1 MASLSPQEKE
11 ALSELLKKK
20 PESKSPAEVM
30 AQAMAGR
37 TFVKQWKFE
46 ELSKSASN
54 DLKGRSFQ
62 TGRKMFAAGG
72 CFACHRFGNKG
83 GMNGPDL
90 TGSGGRYSPHDLL
103 EQIMYPSKEIN
114 EQFVPTFVK
123 MKNGDVHTGVIVN
136 LNQNRVTLNTDLYN
150 PNQRISVN
158 RPDVESMGPSP
169 VSPMPPGLLNMMEK
183 EEIMDLLAYVLS
195 GGKKDHEFFR
205 E

>member
-72 CFACHRFGNKG
+72 MLR
-83 GMNGPDL
+83 L
-90 TGSGGRYSPHDLL
+90 
-103 EQIMYPSKEIN
+103 PSLFPQRRN
-114 EQFVPTFVK
+114 E
-123 MKNGDVHTGVIVN
+123 
-136 LNQNRVTLNTDLYN
+136 R
-150 PNQRISVN
+150 
-158 RPDVESMGPSP
+158 
-169 VSPMPPGLLNMMEK
+169 
-183 EEIMDLLAYVLS
+183 A
-195 GGKKDHEFFR
+195 
-205 E
+205 